1 MLRIVSSLAFA
12 FVFTLAFGADYSRCA
27 QRLALSM
34 EKVGNSTA
42 VALNERELL
51 YFGAEPPRGFEII
64 KSDRFMGLYLLK
76 AKKKM
81 IPLELRE
88 LTDEVAESM
97 IGVGTTSGFTLG
109 KVVSR
114 MNGFLEYAKFSVP
127 TPPNSVITS
136 ICYQFYGLGAGQ
148 GFIETP
154 YIKRFLEGK
163 NFRYGDLGALFV
175 QGANGRILVDYVEP
189 FVEGIGLQMGDEILS
204 IEGKTPLSF
213 NEFLQ
218 GIYELSPGGEVGLRV
233 MRNGKEEEII
243 TRVFDRRGGM
253 LLPYDYLSA
262 LQIQFSPEWV
272 IEQMGETPPGFEKLQ
287 VGDQILKLNNKPMPL
302 DFVEGAKL
310 ISSQSQG
317 QMVFLVVR
325 NGFQVFVTM
334 NQRGGG
340 GGGISSGRNDGGSGA
355 LQFGGLLSEQ

>member
-1 MLRIVSSLAFA
+1 MLRIVLSLALAFA
-12 FVFTLAFGADYSRCA
+12 SLITLAWGADYSRCA

-88 LTDEVAESM
+88 LTDDVAESM

-114 MNGFLEYAKFSVP
+114 MN
-127 TPPNSVITS
+127 
-136 ICYQFYGLGAGQ
+136 QFYGLGAGQ

-189 FVEGIGLQMGDEILS
+189 FIEGIGLQMGDEIVS
-204 IEGKTPLSF
+204 VEGKTPLSF

-233 MRNGKEEEII
+233 IRNGKEEEII

-310 ISSQSQG
+310 ISSHSHG

-325 NGFQVFVTM
+325 NGFQFFVTI